1 MNCRLIIAFLFFA
14 GKLLAQTP
22 QDSVIIR
29 GQVTDFNGA
38 PISGCTVMWQNPSFN
53 NSVEVLTD
61 NQGHYTARIPK
72 GKYQSMAGS

>member
-61 NQGHYTARIPK
+61 NQGTIRHAFQKASIKVWLP
-72 GKYQSMAGS
+72 